1 MTIPP
6 IDPEDVTHSPEED
19 PQESSGGINLPL
31 VYSLIVLAM
40 VLAIG
45 CALLIVRP
53 FYQRIH

>member
-1 MTIPP
+1 MTNLPS
-6 IDPEDVTHSPEED
+6 DPEDGTHSPEED
-19 PQESSGGINLPL
+19 PEESRGISLTL
-31 VYSLIVLAM
+31 VYSLIALAM

>member
-1 MTIPP
+1 MTNLPS
-6 IDPEDVTHSPEED
+6 DPEDVTHSPVEE
-19 PQESSGGINLPL
+19 PSESTGGISLPL
-31 VYSLIVLAM
+31 VYSLIVLAL